1 MPTRAVTAKD
11 LAWVREMCR
20 SGKARELRVAA
31 GLSLAEMGEE
41 YAGPATVYRWETGQQ
56 MPRGEQAR
64 RYARVL
70 REVARLSTG
79 QAS

>member
-1 MPTRAVTAKD
+1 M
-11 LAWVREMCR
+11 REMCR
-20 SGKARELRVAA
+20 SGKARELRIAA

-70 REVARLSTG
+70 RGIARFVTG
-79 QAS
+79 KAS